1 MHLHSGQDAELC
13 GMDCGALE
21 MAISNGMTGSL
32 TYGPLAT
39 WAHRSVLL
47 HCSSFHRQNIPQK
60 NNWQH
65 IKYWQESKALMSEVI
80 CTYDLL

>member
-1 MHLHSGQDAELC
+1 MHSGQDAELC
-13 GMDCGALE
+13 RVDCGALE
-21 MAISNGMTGSL
+21 TAISIGMTGSL

-39 WAHRSVLL
+39 WAHLSVLL
-47 HCSSFHRQNIPQK
+47 HSSSFHRQNIPQK
-60 NNWQH
+60 NNLQH